1 MFYAGKSTTKQEV
14 VFSEPFDE
22 DAFSS
27 GQGAGSFKVDDT
39 IVGLKVFRDD
49 LFIFC
54 ETRIFKLTGSSSSNF
69 AVTQLHETLVV

>member
-1 MFYAGKSTTKQEV
+1 MQVSQQLNKKL
-14 VFSEPFDE
+14 VFSQPFDE

-27 GQGAGSFKVDDT
+27 GSGAGSFKVDDT
-39 IVGLKVFRDD
+39 VVGLKVFRDD

-54 ETRIFKLTGSSSSNF
+54 ETRIFKLTGTSSSNF